1 MIEKVTLQLSGD
13 ADFTS
18 EGGPRCEEMNPKT
31 LLLYAAAKCVG
42 KTALMIMDK
51 ERFRPKRFEIGISG
65 ELSDETPQS
74 ESTFKSFHVVY
85 NIECDTED
93 DQAKVSRAVTLA
105 HEKYCGM
112 MQMLRKVAPVSHEI
126 AVSAPSLR
134 KPETTGKGY
143 EKRGFLGK
151 IPVFCAP
158 PAGNRRRRPEEAVS
172 AMRFPQPE
180 QASPPRRPAGQ
191 GLPAAAHCAVMRR

>member
-112 MQMLRKVAPVSHEI
+112 MQMLRKGHQKDLNHPRSPLLSCGA
-126 AVSAPSLR
+126 
-134 KPETTGKGY
+134 
-143 EKRGFLGK
+143 RGSSRG
-151 IPVFCAP
+151 CP
-158 PAGNRRRRPEEAVS
+158 PA
-172 AMRFPQPE
+172 RF
-180 QASPPRRPAGQ
+180 R
-191 GLPAAAHCAVMRR
+191 C

>member
-51 ERFRPKRFEIGISG
+51 EIGISG

-126 AVSAPSLR
+126 AVVST
-134 KPETTGKGY
+134 E
-143 EKRGFLGK
+143 
-151 IPVFCAP
+151 
-158 PAGNRRRRPEEAVS
+158 PAKA
-172 AMRFPQPE
+172 
-180 QASPPRRPAGQ
+180 
-191 GLPAAAHCAVMRR
+191 

>member
-18 EGGPRCEEMNPKT
+18 EGGPRCEEMNPKA

-74 ESTFKSFHVVY
+74 ESTFKTFHVVY

-93 DQAKVSRAVTLA
+93 DQAKVSRAVMLA

-126 AVSAPSLR
+126 AVVS
-134 KPETTGKGY
+134 TD
-143 EKRGFLGK
+143 
-151 IPVFCAP
+151 
-158 PAGNRRRRPEEAVS
+158 AVK
-172 AMRFPQPE
+172 A
-180 QASPPRRPAGQ
+180 
-191 GLPAAAHCAVMRR
+191 

>member
-65 ELSDETPQS
+65 ELSDELPQS

-112 MQMLRKVAPVSHEI
+112 MQMLRKMQLQTVLITTVEKASAIQPYCDITYSIVRHGDVNAIAPFYRLNASEEI
-126 AVSAPSLR
+126 GS
-134 KPETTGKGY
+134 
-143 EKRGFLGK
+143 
-151 IPVFCAP
+151 
-158 PAGNRRRRPEEAVS
+158 
-172 AMRFPQPE
+172 
-180 QASPPRRPAGQ
+180 
-191 GLPAAAHCAVMRR
+191 

>member
-65 ELSDETPQS
+65 ELSDETP
-74 ESTFKSFHVVY
+74 TCRKS
-85 NIECDTED
+85 
-93 DQAKVSRAVTLA
+93 
-105 HEKYCGM
+105 
-112 MQMLRKVAPVSHEI
+112 P
-126 AVSAPSLR
+126 SARSAS
-134 KPETTGKGY
+134 GY
-143 EKRGFLGK
+143 G
-151 IPVFCAP
+151 
-158 PAGNRRRRPEEAVS
+158 
-172 AMRFPQPE
+172 
-180 QASPPRRPAGQ
+180 
-191 GLPAAAHCAVMRR
+191 

>member
-42 KTALMIMDK
+42 KTAV
-51 ERFRPKRFEIGISG
+51 
-65 ELSDETPQS
+65 
-74 ESTFKSFHVVY
+74 FKSFHVVY

-126 AVSAPSLR
+126 AVVST
-134 KPETTGKGY
+134 E
-143 EKRGFLGK
+143 
-151 IPVFCAP
+151 
-158 PAGNRRRRPEEAVS
+158 PAKA
-172 AMRFPQPE
+172 
-180 QASPPRRPAGQ
+180 
-191 GLPAAAHCAVMRR
+191 